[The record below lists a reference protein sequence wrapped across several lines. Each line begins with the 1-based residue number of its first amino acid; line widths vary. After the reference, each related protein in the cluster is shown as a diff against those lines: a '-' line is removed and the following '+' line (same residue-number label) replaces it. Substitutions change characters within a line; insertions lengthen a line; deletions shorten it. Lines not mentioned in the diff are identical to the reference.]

1 MRSSLVVLLVGASL
15 CAATTGKLEFT
26 KKNWNPDQEE
36 GFQIGDLNPNPWE
49 NVNSAEDILAAQARQ
64 QKLNMYSSLP
74 TDLKTLVHNE
84 LEEATDPALKTQRE
98 AARRMAELN
107 KLMGTEET
115 AEVEALPMA
124 AESEVA
130 EILGDDDT
138 MLNNFLEKKWDAQD
152 TIDAQAKTQ
161 TEYSPWVPGLE
172 FERKK
177 EELAKRIEN
186 NPSLKTFLDQQDHMR
201 QVQEAEKAHTISDF
215 SKETNAT
222 SLIVAKAESSSDKNP
237 ALSTYQQQINHQKAI
252 EEAAITKNQERD
264 AIAVATATE
273 FLQADE
279 YTSGAYPAWEKP
291 EEVDLAGV
299 HRAVGAPNSP
309 DEIVAYQQ
317 KMLKTNIPWYPH
329 IEDDIAKSKLDMEE
343 AVNPAQA
350 TIAQAQRRMK
360 DLNGQWA
367 KEHPESTLDYPA
379 LHYDAT
385 HTWED
390 SHPQPE
396 DWEKTH

>member
-1 MRSSLVVLLVGASL
+1 MMRPSFVVLLVGATL
-15 CAATTGKLEFT
+15 CGATTGKLEFT
-26 KKNWNPDQEE
+26 KKWSPDQEE
-36 GFQIGDLNPNPWE
+36 GFQVGDLNPNPWE
-49 NVNSAEDILAAQARQ
+49 SANTAEDIMAAQARQ

-74 TDLKTLVHNE
+74 ADLKTLVSNE

-107 KLMGTEET
+107 KQMGTEET
-115 AEVEALPMA
+115 AEVKALPMA

-138 MLNNFLEKKWDAQD
+138 LLNNFLEKKWDAQD

-161 TEYSPWVPGLE
+161 SQYSPWVPGLE
-172 FERKK
+172 FQRKK
-177 EELAKRIEN
+177 DELAKRIEN

-201 QVQEAEKAHTISDF
+201 QVQEAEKAQSSGDF
-215 SKETNAT
+215 SKQQVNST
-222 SLIVAKAESSSDKNP
+222 SLIATKAQPDSNP

-252 EEAAITKNQERD
+252 EEAAITKNNERD
-264 AIAVATATE
+264 AIAVATSTE

-299 HRAVGAPNSP
+299 HKAVGAPNSP

-329 IEDDIAKSKLDMEE
+329 IEDDIAQSKLDMEE

-350 TIAQAQRRMK
+350 TIAQAERRMK
-360 DLNGQWA
+360 DLNGQWI

-379 LHYDAT
+379 LHYDAS

-390 SHPQPE
+390 SHPAPV